1 MFTTHVPSVIG
12 KSSNPGL
19 SLLSRGIGEEKR
31 KTKSG
36 HRKLEVCL
44 EPEDYHNIQ
53 GRRFYLPPLQQQAWA
68 NEKHV
73 SPREIRAHK
82 TYTTRKG
89 ALLLYAEDLAL
100 TASDGTGKNRSLEA
114 EDSSYFN
121 SISDLRNAVLSYG
134 SSNARPQPL
143 PPTAEHS
150 PSSSVY
156 LGFVHNKRAAGPY
169 RTVRPGFSAKRY
181 LANWSRSWDDSI
193 LNYLRSEGHI
203 WDKNLFQQNV
213 LAPNLY
219 RRIND
224 DLSLIPMP
232 YRVTRNML
240 VSPGEFESLEFYR
253 IRPDSARSG
262 GYSEEGYEADI
273 GEGDADDE
281 NGDRR
286 PRKKRKS
293 AAAGK
298 PFNVTG
304 SIAMIVRDMEQ
315 KPHAV
320 QYETL
325 EPDQQREVLQRLL
338 LQSALHQQQHLRMM
352 REMKEEEEEAG
363 EGEENKAGDQPSLV
377 PKKKGGDSNRTQHGS
392 LIIPDAR
399 EVDMEHAIANLI
411 TSNSTNILGG
421 STAFTDQTILEMY
434 KASKLNA
441 MMPVPPPPPSASP
454 SQWPQGA
461 TRPAKSNLRN
471 TYPSSLRGGGQPL
484 PPIQNSLEGGLGGG
498 DSLWPIPPPKP
509 VGAPVIMME
518 PPTPQH
524 PRLSGT
530 IRGSRLS
537 QGWSSRG
544 KTATNASYESSSE
557 TNIWRADIDE
567 DNLLRQAE
575 EAEQER
581 AASDQEVWTQ
591 GGRSSQKGSLH
602 KTASKHSVHS
612 NASKASSESGPA
624 LTVNSH
630 LSQSLENLAQ
640 GANEQSAR
648 FPSGRTLPSRLR
660 ESMRSYKGSAKSDA
674 GSLLLAAPGDDGST
688 GFVLTGSRKGSN
700 APSVASEPADV
711 PTPASTPQV
720 PDQPTVEKWGEPEAR
735 GEVRS
740 ETKEVTEVT
749 SVTDGDGKGEVVEE
763 KAQPP
768 VKATKSDA
776 AAIRSD
782 VGSRADLAASTD
794 DGHSVITVSPAP
806 NSFSPSHAGDPAES
820 SNKDDAKHVPSSDSV
835 KSIGQSPRNSMD
847 GGHGE
852 IQIINTDQSVTLS
865 VVGMD
870 EPKKKASIVSLGGD
884 WRQSP
889 PGQAYRALDEGEE
902 PISIKDPDVEGEREE
917 DATVGSEGSVKNV
930 PEDETDRTTSVG
942 TLDDLNTRENSLA
955 NDNDKEQREGSIQS
969 SMQPMDEEDENSGQR
984 TSSVSPSASNIASVR
999 EDERSPLEEAEPVI
1013 WVTVETKKRENIL
1026 TPDRIQRPEEG
1037 VTSSCKDDDVTGD
1050 SYHEEVGYDV
1060 AENDDEDDGSILKIF
1075 AYSPRKEPT
1084 VYQWKRPGVP
1094 KIPAGPTA
1102 KPELDQLG
1110 ATARSTNVPPSSGQ
1124 RSKESSTHNEFP
1136 SSVDGGNKEEGDGQT
1151 GVTDEGKGVKLGQ
1164 GVIELPQPELPGP
1177 GSIRS
1182 DRMSERKSQPRSKK
1196 SSTQGSVKSE
1206 SVHSGIASDDELL
1219 SDQEQEGVW
1228 PGQMDQSQAAS
1239 HKAGSVVSQQ
1249 EEQRSEVN
1257 SRKGDS
1263 MAGSE
1268 SEVDVELA
1276 EDRAA
1281 EEGGLGGGGDG
1292 KASSQLSSR
1301 LEPPSAADS
1310 MRSRPATVES
1320 QLEQLVEAASVVVEQ
1335 IMQRP
1340 RSGRDLASDA
1350 QMAAELWS
1358 EKLGELFTDDRE
1370 EPDRVR
1376 SAPHRRRRN
1385 SLDAASVTSSMLN
1398 EEEDRSGQRATPM
1411 SSKRIRKVRRLHS
1424 AEAAISLL
1432 RHLLKAPADN
1442 DDVESLSSN
1451 DLESLIS
1458 RVAEENSNVKIGQDV
1473 TDMIENQ
1480 EPIDS
1485 KSIVVIEDIS
1495 ERKIFLESSHAS
1507 TDFSADN
1514 DTDGDAA
1521 TEEEKEEI
1529 EEVPAPEEEIK
1540 TEREFIVRSRAS
1552 VMEEEAA
1559 GGPTE
1564 GTGAMQLAVLSPRPP
1579 ATASSQAPSVVVETP
1594 KGAASAQGDGK
1605 DADGG
1610 TSLGLGVTNIG
1621 VAEKAEPEKKPPLIR
1636 MPTNEQETPSVE
1648 DSESK
1653 LNDELAKIVQETG
1666 LLEKKGPKSKKGSTK
1681 SSTKSSKSNKS
1692 SKKSANGK
1700 EAEDAPDAEEKDA
1713 FIVGI
1718 PKESKADI
1726 MLYKPMTPEPKKEE
1740 PKPPPKEKKKIQK
1753 KTKKAQAPK
1762 PEKLKKPK
1770 KKPKSESSKSSKDG
1784 LEQEE
1789 DAKSKASSEK
1799 KEEEEKEEEVQKEE
1813 SEKDKEEE
1821 QPPEKEEEEEEEEE
1835 EAERQSPE
1843 SPEFIFIHDEFS
1855 ESEDEPP
1862 APEPPEPEIQ
1872 LEPTVSAV
1880 PSEDMSEFTDFTED
1894 STSQGPSSISRSQA
1908 KAFKRAA
1915 EAEKRRV
1922 AVEKKRRE
1930 REEAKRKAQEEAERK
1945 ERIQLEF
1952 EEEKRRKE
1960 AEARERA
1967 EREALDRQKQA
1978 KEEEERQRQ
1987 AALAAERERRQ
1998 QAEYKRKME
2007 EMARKKKEEEAKKR
2021 AEEEV
2026 RRKEEEERQRLEA
2039 EQLAAMEEAERL
2051 EYEKRKRAE
2060 ELEAARIA
2068 EEERIRREIE
2078 EKIAQAQAEKLALEM
2093 ARRQKELEARL
2104 QFNKELHS
2112 EANVFAHSQEM
2123 TRAFTWSYFELLDYL
2138 GIEIPDS
2145 LKEHYKEIAG
2155 GAEEG

>member
-1 MFTTHVPSVIG
+1 MLSELCRGVGVVQGRKIVVVPEGSSGECSPEQTHTAGPGSWPSRPTPLKAHQNATSGPLTYKQKWKYAKILTEG
-12 KSSNPGL
+12 KKFPIRPLGIPRSQTPESTRRERAYNDAKFSALWSKYMSTSESSSASS
-19 SLLSRGIGEEKR
+19 SLASSLDSSSVSFDDWQLEE
-31 KTKSG
+31 SND
-36 HRKLEVCL
+36 EW
-44 EPEDYHNIQ
+44 DYHNIQ

-253 IRPDSARSG
+253 IRPDSAHSG
-262 GYSEEGYEADI
+262 HALTLDEIFDRLWGYSEEGYEADI
-273 GEGDADDE
+273 GEGNADDE

-293 AAAGK
+293 AAAAGK

-363 EGEENKAGDQPSLV
+363 EGEQRKAGEEAKMGQEGASLV

-454 SQWPQGA
+454 SQWPHGA
-461 TRPAKSNLRN
+461 TRPAKSNLRS

-544 KTATNASYESSSE
+544 KTATSASYESSSE

-567 DNLLRQAE
+567 DNLLRQAEAE

-602 KTASKHSVHS
+602 KTTSKHSVHS

-624 LTVNSH
+624 LTINSH
-630 LSQSLENLAQ
+630 LSQSMENLAQ
-640 GANEQSAR
+640 GANEQSSR

-688 GFVLTGSRKGSN
+688 GFVVTGSRKGSN

-749 SVTDGDGKGEVVEE
+749 SMTEGDGKGEVVEE
-763 KAQPP
+763 KAQPL
-768 VKATKSDA
+768 VKDTKSDA

-794 DGHSVITVSPAP
+794 DGHSVIT
-806 NSFSPSHAGDPAES
+806 D
-820 SNKDDAKHVPSSDSV
+820 
-835 KSIGQSPRNSMD
+835 
-847 GGHGE
+847 
-852 IQIINTDQSVTLS
+852 
-865 VVGMD
+865 
-870 EPKKKASIVSLGGD
+870 
-884 WRQSP
+884 
-889 PGQAYRALDEGEE
+889 
-902 PISIKDPDVEGEREE
+902 
-917 DATVGSEGSVKNV
+917 
-930 PEDETDRTTSVG
+930 
-942 TLDDLNTRENSLA
+942 
-955 NDNDKEQREGSIQS
+955 
-969 SMQPMDEEDENSGQR
+969 
-984 TSSVSPSASNIASVR
+984 
-999 EDERSPLEEAEPVI
+999 
-1013 WVTVETKKRENIL
+1013 
-1026 TPDRIQRPEEG
+1026 
-1037 VTSSCKDDDVTGD
+1037 
-1050 SYHEEVGYDV
+1050 
-1060 AENDDEDDGSILKIF
+1060 
-1075 AYSPRKEPT
+1075 
-1084 VYQWKRPGVP
+1084 
-1094 KIPAGPTA
+1094 
-1102 KPELDQLG
+1102 
-1110 ATARSTNVPPSSGQ
+1110 
-1124 RSKESSTHNEFP
+1124 EFP
-1136 SSVDGGNKEEGDGQT
+1136 SSVDGADKKEDDGQT

-1206 SVHSGIASDDELL
+1206 SVHSVIVFWLFTYIQYQGDLDIMQSFQNFSYQRAHQRRQSSQVSRASDDELL

-1239 HKAGSVVSQQ
+1239 QKAGSVASQQ
-1249 EEQRSEVN
+1249 EDQRAEVN

-1281 EEGGLGGGGDG
+1281 EESGLGGVVGGGGGGGGGDG

-1301 LEPPSAADS
+1301 LEPPSAAES

-1335 IMQRP
+1335 ILQRP

-1432 RHLLKAPADN
+1432 RHLLKAAPPAN

-1473 TDMIENQ
+1473 TDMMENQ

-1507 TDFSADN
+1507 TDFSTDN

-1521 TEEEKEEI
+1521 AEEEKEEI

-1559 GGPTE
+1559 GISDGGPTE

-1579 ATASSQAPSVVVETP
+1579 ASALSQAPSVVVETP
-1594 KGAASAQGDGK
+1594 KGAASAQGEGK

-1621 VAEKAEPEKKPPLIR
+1621 VAEKAEPEKQPPLVR
-1636 MPTNEQETPSVE
+1636 LPTNEQESPPVE
-1648 DSESK
+1648 DSDSK

-1681 SSTKSSKSNKS
+1681 GSTKSSKSNKS

-1700 EAEDAPDAEEKDA
+1700 EADDAPDAEEKDA

-1762 PEKLKKPK
+1762 PEKPKKPK

-1784 LEQEE
+1784 LEEEE

-1799 KEEEEKEEEVQKEE
+1799 KEEEEKEEEGQKEE
-1813 SEKDKEEE
+1813 SEKDKGEE

-1855 ESEDEPP
+1855 ESEDEPVCIP
-1862 APEPPEPEIQ
+1862 PEPPEPEIQ

-1880 PSEDMSEFTDFTED
+1880 PSEDMTSEFTDFTED
-1894 STSQGPSSISRSQA
+1894 STSQGPNSISRSQA

-1967 EREALDRQKQA
+1967 EREALERQKQA

-2007 EMARKKKEEEAKKR
+2007 EMARKKKEEEAKKK

-2039 EQLAAMEEAERL
+2039 ERLAAMEEAERL
-2051 EYEKRKRAE
+2051 EYEKRRQAE

-2068 EEERIRREIE
+2068 EEERIRREME

-2155 GAEEG
+2155 GAEDS